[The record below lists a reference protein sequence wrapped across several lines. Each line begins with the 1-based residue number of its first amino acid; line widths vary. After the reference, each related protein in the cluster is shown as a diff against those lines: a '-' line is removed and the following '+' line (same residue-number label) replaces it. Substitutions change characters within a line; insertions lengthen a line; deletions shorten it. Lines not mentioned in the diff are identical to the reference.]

1 MSLYRGHDSKSSE
14 WVPSPITLPW
24 SSTRI
29 LSASMTVPMRWA
41 TMIDVL
47 PAASLLRADLSSLSV
62 L

>member
-1 MSLYRGHDSKSSE
+1 MSSA
-14 WVPSPITLPW
+14 WVPSPITLPR
-24 SSTRI
+24 SRTMI

-47 PAASLLRADLSSLSV
+47 PAASFFRADLSSLSV

>member
-1 MSLYRGHDSKSSE
+1 MSLYRGQEPMSSA
-14 WVPSPITLPW
+14 WVPSPTTLPW

-47 PAASLLRADLSSLSV
+47 PAASLLSADLSSLSV

>member
-1 MSLYRGHDSKSSE
+1 MSLYRGQASMSSA
-14 WVPSPITLPW
+14 WVPSPTTLPR
-24 SSTRI
+24 SRTMI

-41 TMIDVL
+41 TIIDVL